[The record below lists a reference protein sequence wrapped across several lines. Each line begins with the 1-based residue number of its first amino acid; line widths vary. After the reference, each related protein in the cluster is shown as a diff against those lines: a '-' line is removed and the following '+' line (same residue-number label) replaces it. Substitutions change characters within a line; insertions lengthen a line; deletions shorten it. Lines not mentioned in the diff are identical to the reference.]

1 MEFTLY
7 YRGPLLSQG
16 TKSGKKLKKAKCD
29 IRNALMPQLRDA
41 WKHLPLD
48 AEKWLDPDYE
58 LTTISTV
65 ADQQF
70 SAIVTNTH
78 HAIAELKIL
87 FLRPAPLGG
96 LVKHGGDI
104 DNRMKTLLD
113 ALSIPR
119 EDQLSGIH
127 NHLQYDGISHC
138 LLEDDSLV
146 SGLSITVDRL
156 MDPQNEKEVLL
167 IISVRIRR
175 TQSTLK
181 NLAFAA

>member
-1 MEFTLY
+1 MEFTLH

-16 TKSGKKLKKAKCD
+16 TRSSKNLKKAKCD

-48 AEKWLDPDYE
+48 AEKWLDPGYE
-58 LTTISTV
+58 LTTIRTV
-65 ADQQF
+65 VDQRF
-70 SAIVTNTH
+70 SAIVTKTH
-78 HAIAELKIL
+78 HAVAELKIL

-104 DNRMKTLLD
+104 DNRIKTLLD
-113 ALSIPR
+113 ALSIPK
-119 EDQLSGIH
+119 EEQLSGAHIH
-127 NHLQYDGISHC
+127 DQYDGVSHC

-146 SGLSITVDRL
+146 AGLSITVDRL
-156 MDPQNEKEVLL
+156 MNPMDEKEVLL

-181 NLAFAA
+181 NLDFAA